1 MPKTKTKK
9 RKSQTHRASGSREV
23 TRASNEQVASARVAP
38 RSVRSRGSV
47 GLQNVV
53 FSAMVAL
60 GFLGLAVFF
69 AFFYGEDPNHY
80 IYAALAGL
88 TGLGWLA
95 LLVRRWSQYRQSA
108 SL

>member
-9 RKSQTHRASGSREV
+9 RKSQTHRAAGTREV
-23 TRASNEQVASARVAP
+23 TRASSEQVAAP

-53 FSAMVAL
+53 FAAMVAL
-60 GFLGLAVFF
+60 GFLGMAIFF

-88 TGLGWLA
+88 TGVGWVA

>member
-1 MPKTKTKK
+1 MPKTKSKK
-9 RKSQTHRASGSREV
+9 RKAQTQRAAGAREV
-23 TRASNEQVASARVAP
+23 TRTRAEQVTPARVP
-38 RSVRSRGSV
+38 VRSRGGV

-53 FSAMVAL
+53 FSAMVAI
-60 GFLGLAVFF
+60 GFLGLAIFF

-88 TGLGWLA
+88 TGVGWLA